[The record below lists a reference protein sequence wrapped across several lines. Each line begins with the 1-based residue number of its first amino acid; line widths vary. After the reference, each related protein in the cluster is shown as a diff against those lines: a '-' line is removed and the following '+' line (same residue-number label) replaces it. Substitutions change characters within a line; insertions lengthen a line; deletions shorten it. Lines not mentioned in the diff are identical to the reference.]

1 MDYKTD
7 TICAIST
14 PPGTAGI
21 AVIRVSG
28 PQAISAV
35 DHIFQGKRPL
45 KELSSHKVVYGRI
58 VDEVEII
65 DEVCV
70 SIFRNPHSYTGEDVV
85 EISCHG
91 NTFIANRILELL
103 LRKLR
108 LAEPGE
114 FTQRAFFNNKLD
126 LTQVEAVGDL
136 LQARTKKSH
145 RAAMEQLRG
154 SLHKKITALLE
165 RITAL
170 RIQFELEIDFPEQ
183 DNELNDL
190 NELVQNFREI
200 ERDLSELAKTGD
212 EGMILKE
219 GLKICLVGA
228 PNVGKSSI
236 FNAFLDSERAI
247 VTPEPGTTRDY
258 LEEAISLNGYLIR
271 IFDTAG
277 IREAADQIEEM
288 GIKKSYDIIKNS
300 HKILFITD
308 GKENQEELQNLM
320 KIVDPQ
326 KIIKVLNKSDLFS
339 ATEITF
345 LKKKGFIPCSTIQPA
360 GLIELK
366 NFILKEIEIS
376 DEELHSGILTNVR
389 QISAVKKALTALQKA
404 TKSLNDNLGPEF
416 TAFDLKEASVA
427 LEEIIGLISTDDI
440 LNRIF
445 ADFCIGK

>member
-58 VDEVEII
+58 VDKAEII
-65 DEVCV
+65 DEVCA

-145 RAAMEQLRG
+145 RAAMEQLQG

-183 DNELNDL
+183 DNELTDQ
-190 NELVQNFREI
+190 NELLQNFQEI
-200 ERDLSELAKTGD
+200 GNDLSELAKTGD
-212 EGMILKE
+212 EGVILKE

-236 FNAFLDSERAI
+236 FNTFLDSERAI

-277 IREAADQIEEM
+277 IREAADQVEEM
-288 GIKKSYDIIKNS
+288 GIKKSYDIIRNS

-345 LKKKGFIPCSTIQPA
+345 L
-360 GLIELK
+360 
-366 NFILKEIEIS
+366 
-376 DEELHSGILTNVR
+376 
-389 QISAVKKALTALQKA
+389 
-404 TKSLNDNLGPEF
+404 
-416 TAFDLKEASVA
+416 
-427 LEEIIGLISTDDI
+427 
-440 LNRIF
+440 
-445 ADFCIGK
+445 